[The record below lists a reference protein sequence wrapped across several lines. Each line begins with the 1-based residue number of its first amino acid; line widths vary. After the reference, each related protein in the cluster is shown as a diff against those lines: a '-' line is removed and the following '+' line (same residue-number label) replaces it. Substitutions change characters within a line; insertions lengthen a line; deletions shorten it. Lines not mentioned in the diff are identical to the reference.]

1 MPGLIVIVFIKKE
14 YQNLLAPRE
23 SAFQHLHSRYQVETH
38 KLLNAMSEGKQQSQ
52 NTNKPRKAPTDQDDD
67 AATVVPPILTYS
79 RNEGQF
85 LASDAHRPADDQSTL
100 FEEEGERREDDLLPS
115 LRGSNSKA
123 HLISSQLSQWNYN
136 NNRVLL
142 KRSILKTQVFVDQL
156 QEENNIRPIFIAAND
171 EREKLHVLQ
180 LNIKIDGHYNIKER
194 NGFNMEKKALSKLF
208 QSQIGAVTNHLN
220 ALKKRVDD
228 VSSKVFITGDVN
240 TGKSALCNS
249 LLKRRLLPEDQLPC
263 TNVFSEILE
272 ARENDGIEE
281 VHAIPLYIAPTLKE
295 AVDMYSIQNSKTYE
309 IHSLKELSD
318 LVPRNEKYALLKV
331 YIKDDKRPAS
341 TSLLRNGTVDISL
354 IDSPG
359 LNMDSLQT
367 AEVMSRQE
375 EIDLVIFVVNA
386 ENQLTLS
393 AKEFISL
400 ASREKKLMFFV
411 VKKFDKIR
419 DKQRCKELIL
429 KQIRDLSPETHKRA
443 ADFVHFVSKNGDEIA
458 GYHGGDDS
466 EDNGDEEP
474 DNDPYS
480 NNDPD
485 PDFDSLEDSLRNFVL
500 KKRSLSKLLPAKT
513 YLSKL
518 LSDITSIS
526 KSNITMYTEEKEK
539 INQELETLRPEILT
553 VQTKCNDLTN
563 CVDKMAEET
572 IALAYNNTKETLLSA
587 LDVPLHEYPKYQ
599 GLAQI
604 YDFIFTTEDFIV
616 NQIDE
621 AINLSEVFAKQ
632 KTDVLVKKIY
642 EIGKS
647 ELGDDFMCERVFKS
661 ELMFKK
667 KKHLIG
673 KRLRVSLSITD
684 LFAPSWK
691 GFLSYLS
698 WQKPSTTP
706 IYDIEEQTQEKQ
718 NGLMK
723 TLGLKNYPLTQY
735 WSRPSLLFTSKIPTL
750 TLYFLG
756 STKVVGNIVLNGIKL
771 SSWNSLKKLS
781 VPIIVVGS
789 LLGIT
794 YLIHDLPRAL
804 PMNLSSKYKRKLQEV
819 EYIHLNAQRT
829 SNEVRDVLRVP
840 TREILRSCEII
851 MDKKQVTKK
860 ELESKNENNTLSIK
874 FFDSLYE
881 GTMAQKSIVEEI
893 NLDID

>member
-1 MPGLIVIVFIKKE
+1 
-14 YQNLLAPRE
+14 
-23 SAFQHLHSRYQVETH
+23 
-38 KLLNAMSEGKQQSQ
+38 MSEGKQQFKDS
-52 NTNKPRKAPTDQDDD
+52 NKPHKDSTDQDDD
-67 AATVVPPILTYS
+67 AATIVPQTLTYS
-79 RNEGQF
+79 RNEGHF
-85 LASDAHRPADDQSTL
+85 LGSNFHGVTDDRTTL
-100 FEEEGERREDDLLPS
+100 FDGEEGRREDDLLPS
-115 LRGSNSKA
+115 LRPSNSKA

-142 KRSILKTQVFVDQL
+142 KRSILKTQAFMDQL

-180 LNIKIDGHYNIKER
+180 LNIKLDGQYNTKEK
-194 NGFNMEKKALSKLF
+194 NGFNIEKKALSKLF
-208 QSQIGAVTNHLN
+208 HSQIVSVTNHLN

-249 LLKRRLLPEDQLPC
+249 LLKQRLLPEDQLPC

-281 VHAIPLYIAPTLKE
+281 VHAIPLNIAPTLKE
-295 AVDMYSIQNSKTYE
+295 AIDMYSIQNPKTYE
-309 IHSLKELSD
+309 IHTLKELPD
-318 LVPRNEKYALLKV
+318 LVPQNGKYALLKI

-375 EIDLVIFVVNA
+375 EIDLVIFVVNV

-429 KQIRDLSPETHKRA
+429 KQIRDLSPETYKRA
-443 ADFVHFVSKNGDEIA
+443 ADFVHFVSKNGDELPH
-458 GYHGGDDS
+458 YHNENDNEDHGD
-466 EDNGDEEP
+466 GKP
-474 DNDPYS
+474 DDDPYS
-480 NNDPD
+480 SSDPD

-518 LSDITSIS
+518 LSDIIMIS
-526 KSNITMYTEEKEK
+526 KSNMKMYSEEEIK
-539 INQELETLRPEILT
+539 INEQLETLRPEILSARA
-553 VQTKCNDLTN
+553 KCNDLTTS
-563 CVDKMAEET
+563 VDQMAEQT
-572 IALAYNNTKETLLSA
+572 ITMTYNNTKEALLNA

-599 GLAQI
+599 GLGQI
-604 YDFIFTTEDFIV
+604 YDFIFSTEAFIA

-621 AINLSEVFAKQ
+621 SIGSSELFAKQ
-632 KTDVLVKKIY
+632 KTDLLVKKIY
-642 EIGKS
+642 EIGKN
-647 ELGDDFMCERVFKS
+647 ELGDDFMCERVFRS
-661 ELMFKK
+661 ELMFRKR
-667 KKHLIG
+667 KHLIG
-673 KRLRVSLSITD
+673 KRLKVSLSITD
-684 LFAPSWK
+684 LFAPTWK

-698 WQKPSTTP
+698 WQKPVTAP
-706 IYDIEEQTQEKQ
+706 LPDIEGQTNEGQI
-718 NGLMK
+718 GLMK
-723 TLGLKNYPLTQY
+723 YLGLKNYPLTQY

-756 STKVVGNIVLNGIKL
+756 STKVVGNIILNGIKL
-771 SSWNSLKKLS
+771 SSWSSLKKLS
-781 VPIIVVGS
+781 VPVIVVGS
-789 LLGIT
+789 LLGLT

-804 PMNLSSKYKRKLQEV
+804 PMNLSIKYKRKLQELD
-819 EYIHLNAQRT
+819 YIHLNAQRT

-840 TREILRSCEII
+840 IREILRSCEII
-851 MDKKQVTKK
+851 MDKKQITKK
-860 ELESKNENNTLSIK
+860 ELENKKESNLLSIK
-874 FFDSLYE
+874 FFQSLYE
-881 GTMAQKSIVEEI
+881 GTVAQKLMVEEI

>member
-1 MPGLIVIVFIKKE
+1 
-14 YQNLLAPRE
+14 
-23 SAFQHLHSRYQVETH
+23 
-38 KLLNAMSEGKQQSQ
+38 MSEEKKKSQ
-52 NTNKPRKAPTDQDDD
+52 NMKRPHRASTDQDDD
-67 AATVVPPILTYS
+67 AATVVPPTLTYS
-79 RNEGQF
+79 RSEGQF
-85 LASDAHRPADDQSTL
+85 STSDDHSTL
-100 FEEEGERREDDLLPS
+100 FDGKEGHRDDDLLPS
-115 LRGSNSKA
+115 LRASGSKA

-142 KRSILKTQVFVDQL
+142 KRSILKTQAFMDQL

-180 LNIKIDGHYNIKER
+180 LNIKLDGHYNTNEK
-194 NGFNMEKKALSKLF
+194 NDFNMEKKALSKLF
-208 QSQIGAVTNHLN
+208 QSQIESVTNHLN

-249 LLKRRLLPEDQLPC
+249 LLKQRLLPEDQLPC

-281 VHAIPLYIAPTLKE
+281 VHAIPLNIASTLKE
-295 AVDMYSIQNSKTYE
+295 AIDMYSIQNSKTYE
-309 IHSLKELSD
+309 IHTLKELPD
-318 LVPRNEKYALLKV
+318 LVCQNEKYALLKI
-331 YIKDDKRPAS
+331 YIKDNKRPAS

-443 ADFVHFVSKNGDEIA
+443 ADFVHFVSKNGDEMPH
-458 GYHGGDDS
+458 YQGDNDNDDN
-466 EDNGDEEP
+466 DNGKP

-480 NNDPD
+480 NSGPD

-518 LSDITSIS
+518 LSDITMIS
-526 KSNITMYTEEKEK
+526 RSNIKMYGEEEKK
-539 INQELETLRPEILT
+539 INEQLETLRPEILI
-553 VQTKCNDLTN
+553 VKTKCNDLTTS
-563 CVDKMAEET
+563 VDKMAEET
-572 IALAYNNTKETLLSA
+572 TMMTYNNTKETLLNA
-587 LDVPLHEYPKYQ
+587 LEVPLREYPKYQ

-604 YDFIFTTEDFIV
+604 YDFIFSTEDFIIS
-616 NQIDE
+616 QIDE
-621 AINLSEVFAKQ
+621 SITSSELFAKQ
-632 KTDVLVKKIY
+632 KTDALVKTIY

-661 ELMFKK
+661 ELMFRKR
-667 KKHLIG
+667 KHLIS
-673 KRLRVSLSITD
+673 KRFRVSLSITD

-698 WQKPSTTP
+698 WQKPATVP
-706 IYDIEEQTQEKQ
+706 IPDIEGQTGEEQT
-718 NGLMK
+718 GIMK
-723 TLGLKNYPLTQY
+723 TLGLKSYPLTQY

-756 STKVVGNIVLNGIKL
+756 STKVAGSIILNGIKL
-771 SSWNSLKKLS
+771 TSWNSLKKLS
-781 VPIIVVGS
+781 IPIIVMGS

-794 YLIHDLPRAL
+794 YLINDLPRAL
-804 PMNLSSKYKRKLQEV
+804 PMNLSGKYKRKLQELD
-819 EYIHLNAQRT
+819 YIHLNAQRT

-860 ELESKNENNTLSIK
+860 ELESKKENNLLSIK
-874 FFDSLYE
+874 FFHSLHE
-881 GTMAQKSIVEEI
+881 GAVTQNSMVEEI

>member
-1 MPGLIVIVFIKKE
+1 
-14 YQNLLAPRE
+14 
-23 SAFQHLHSRYQVETH
+23 
-38 KLLNAMSEGKQQSQ
+38 MSEGKQQPQ
-52 NTNKPRKAPTDQDDD
+52 NTNKSHKASTNQDDD
-67 AATVVPPILTYS
+67 TATVVPQTLTYS

-85 LASDAHRPADDQSTL
+85 STSDFQGLNDDHTTL
-100 FEEEGERREDDLLPS
+100 FDGEGGRRDDDLLPS
-115 LRGSNSKA
+115 LRESSSKT

-142 KRSILKTQVFVDQL
+142 KRSILKTQTFMDQL
-156 QEENNIRPIFIAAND
+156 QEENDIRPIFIAAND

-180 LNIKIDGHYNIKER
+180 LNIKLDGHYNAREKS
-194 NGFNMEKKALSKLF
+194 GFNMEKGALSKLF
-208 QSQIGAVTNHLN
+208 QSQIESVTNHLS

-249 LLKRRLLPEDQLPC
+249 LLKQRLLPEDQLPC
-263 TNVFSEILE
+263 TNVFSEIIE
-272 ARENDGIEE
+272 ARENDSIEE
-281 VHAIPLYIAPTLKE
+281 VHAIPLNIAPTLKE
-295 AVDMYSIQNSKTYE
+295 AIDMYSIQNPKTYE
-309 IHSLKELSD
+309 IHSLKELPN
-318 LVPRNEKYALLKV
+318 LVPQNEKYALLKI
-331 YIKDDKRPAS
+331 YIRDDKRPAS

-443 ADFVHFVSKNGDEIA
+443 ADFVHFVSKNGDEVLNQ
-458 GYHGGDDS
+458 HHDNDS
-466 EDNGDEEP
+466 DDNGNGKP
-474 DNDPYS
+474 DNDPYFS
-480 NNDPD
+480 NDPD

-518 LSDITSIS
+518 LSDIIMIS
-526 KSNITMYTEEKEK
+526 KSNMKMYAGEEKK
-539 INQELETLRPEILT
+539 INKQLETLRPEILS
-553 VQTKCNDLTN
+553 VKTKCSDLTTS
-563 CVDKMAEET
+563 VDHMAEET
-572 IALAYNNTKETLLSA
+572 ITMTYNNTKEALLSA

-604 YDFIFTTEDFIV
+604 YHFIFSTEDYIT

-621 AINLSEVFAKQ
+621 SIGSSELFARE
-632 KTDVLVKKIY
+632 KTDALVKRIY

-647 ELGDDFMCERVFKS
+647 ELGEDFMCERVFKS

-667 KKHLIG
+667 RKHLIG

-698 WQKPSTTP
+698 WQKPATAPLPDTES
-706 IYDIEEQTQEKQ
+706 QAKKNQK
-718 NGLMK
+718 GLMK

-735 WSRPSLLFTSKIPTL
+735 WSRPSLLFTSKVPTL

-756 STKVVGNIVLNGIKL
+756 STKVVGNIILNGIKL
-771 SSWNSLKKLS
+771 SSWSSLKKLS
-781 VPIIVVGS
+781 IPIIVVGS

-804 PMNLSSKYKRKLQEV
+804 PMNLSSKYRRKLQELD
-819 EYIHLNAQRT
+819 YIHLNAQRT
-829 SNEVRDVLRVP
+829 SSEVRDVLRVP

-860 ELESKNENNTLSIK
+860 ELESKKENNLLSIK
-874 FFDSLYE
+874 FFQSLYE
-881 GTMAQKSIVEEI
+881 GTMAQKAMVEEI

>member
-1 MPGLIVIVFIKKE
+1 
-14 YQNLLAPRE
+14 
-23 SAFQHLHSRYQVETH
+23 
-38 KLLNAMSEGKQQSQ
+38 MSEGNQQFKGSNKQHKDS
-52 NTNKPRKAPTDQDDD
+52 TDQDDD
-67 AATVVPPILTYS
+67 AATMVPQTLTYS

-85 LASDAHRPADDQSTL
+85 LNSNFCGPTDDHTTL
-100 FEEEGERREDDLLPS
+100 FDGEEGHREDDLLPS
-115 LRGSNSKA
+115 LRTSSSKA

-142 KRSILKTQVFVDQL
+142 KRSILKTQAFMDQL

-180 LNIKIDGHYNIKER
+180 LNIKLDGHYNTKEK
-194 NGFNMEKKALSKLF
+194 NSFNIEKKALSKLF
-208 QSQIGAVTNHLN
+208 QSQIESVTNHLN

-249 LLKRRLLPEDQLPC
+249 LLKQRLLPEDQLPC

-281 VHAIPLYIAPTLKE
+281 VHAIPLNIAPTLKE
-295 AVDMYSIQNSKTYE
+295 AIDLYSIQNPKTYE
-309 IHSLKELSD
+309 IHTLKELPD
-318 LVPRNEKYALLKV
+318 LVSQNEKYALLKI

-443 ADFVHFVSKNGDEIA
+443 ADFVHFVSKNGDEMPHYYN
-458 GYHGGDDS
+458 GNDS
-466 EDNGDEEP
+466 EDRGEGKP
-474 DNDPYS
+474 DDDPYS
-480 NNDPD
+480 NSDPD

-518 LSDITSIS
+518 LSDITMIS
-526 KSNITMYTEEKEK
+526 KSNMKMYSEEEIK
-539 INQELETLRPEILT
+539 IDEQLETLRPEILSAR
-553 VQTKCNDLTN
+553 TKCNDLTTS
-563 CVDKMAEET
+563 VDQMAEGT
-572 IALAYNNTKETLLSA
+572 ITMTYNNTKEALLNA

-604 YDFIFTTEDFIV
+604 YDFIFSTEAFIA

-621 AINLSEVFAKQ
+621 SISLSESFAKE
-632 KTDVLVKKIY
+632 KTDALVKKIY
-642 EIGKS
+642 EIGKN
-647 ELGDDFMCERVFKS
+647 ELGDDFMYERVFKS
-661 ELMFKK
+661 ELMFRK

-698 WQKPSTTP
+698 WQKTVTTP
-706 IYDIEEQTQEKQ
+706 LPDIEGQTNEGQ
-718 NGLMK
+718 NSIMK
-723 TLGLKNYPLTQY
+723 SLGLKNYPLTQY

-756 STKVVGNIVLNGIKL
+756 STKVVGNIILNGIKL
-771 SSWNSLKKLS
+771 SSWSSLKKLS
-781 VPIIVVGS
+781 VPVIVMGS
-789 LLGIT
+789 LLGLT

-804 PMNLSSKYKRKLQEV
+804 PMNLSSKYKRKLQELD
-819 EYIHLNAQRT
+819 YIHVNAQRT

-860 ELESKNENNTLSIK
+860 ELESKKENNLLSIK
-874 FFDSLYE
+874 FFESLYE
-881 GTMAQKSIVEEI
+881 GTMAQKSMVEEI